1 MTSIVDDR
9 HGPWNAIAHEEDF
22 SSGIAHGVNG
32 VGRES
37 MNEND
42 VGEKIA
48 WESGSGSAMGFVEQ
62 IDAVREVGCQFQVTT
77 RPSPYSMCC
86 KRKL

>member
-22 SSGIAHGVNG
+22 SSGIAHGENG

-48 WESGSGSAMGFVEQ
+48 WESESESAMGFVEQ
-62 IDAVREVGCQFQVTT
+62 IDAV
-77 RPSPYSMCC
+77 
-86 KRKL
+86 